1 MKQPKK
7 LKRDQKSQ
15 KGEKTMKD
23 IHTESY
29 ANLAKNMSKEDMEVF
44 LGNVDHKLLVA
55 ELDKRLDRSVAR
67 DEALDGLVTKYEK

>member
-1 MKQPKK
+1 
-7 LKRDQKSQ
+7 
-15 KGEKTMKD
+15 MKD